1 MCVTGVLLPL
11 FIVVLLPISSN
22 PASPSSLF
30 VPDPGKPRFGSVTGR
45 KEKDLI
51 GGRKFCPFAMDE
63 VFSDAAGNII
73 TEKASNG
80 LNPGLVV
87 LLVIGGLVL
96 LFLVGN
102 FALYTYA
109 QNTLPPK
116 KKKPVS
122 KKKIKRERLKQGV
135 SAPGE

>member
-1 MCVTGVLLPL
+1 
-11 FIVVLLPISSN
+11 
-22 PASPSSLF
+22 
-30 VPDPGKPRFGSVTGR
+30 
-45 KEKDLI
+45 
-51 GGRKFCPFAMDE
+51 MDE